1 MMKNCLKI
9 YIIVAE
15 EIMNIKNTQEK
26 KANFNLKA
34 Y

>member
-15 EIMNIKNTQEK
+15 EIMNIKNIQEK

-34 Y
+34 